1 MIDSVF
7 LEKNF
12 STPVKQ
18 VIPDNL
24 DQMNNFGDYVA
35 QELENKRMRT

>member
-12 STPVKQ
+12 STPIKYHDPLENVGKM
-18 VIPDNL
+18 I
-24 DQMNNFGDYVA
+24 NFGDYVA
-35 QELENKRMRT
+35 